1 MTQTSRDTT
10 TRGQGLPALFEILR
24 RRRTLAILP
33 LVLVLAATVS
43 VALFLPSLWTA
54 SATIMVDRQQIPEAF
69 VKSTVTSD
77 VESRLLTL
85 SQEILSRTR
94 LLKIID
100 QYQLYPDLRRSAPE
114 EEVVERMRRD
124 IRLEFND
131 GRDRRPKDTKT
142 VAFSVSY
149 TSTRPETAMMV
160 ANTLASLYIDENGK
174 LREKQAVGTSDFLET
189 QLVEARRTLARQEQK
204 IVEYKE
210 RYIGELPEQRDANL
224 RTLERLQQ
232 QLQLV
237 AENLRRAQERR
248 QQITQALAEIDQSAP
263 EVAVPTPANSAAV
276 RLALLRQE
284 LFQMQTGYRDTYPDV
299 VQMKEQ
305 IRLLEEK
312 VAAEASALPKQ
323 TGSQRK
329 PAGRVIPQNGYIQS
343 LMTQLDQATIET
355 KTGAEEIATL
365 NRQIAVYQRR
375 IENAPKRDHELTQL
389 TRDNDT
395 TREMFRS
402 LLAKREEAGIAANL
416 EQQQHGEQFRIM
428 DPAVIPER
436 PAGPNRLRLL
446 LVGLV
451 LAAGASGAAVIL
463 AENVD
468 TSYRR
473 VDEVRSRLP
482 VPVLS
487 TIPHIATESDRR
499 RHQRQRRLAAAALAG
514 GLLVI
519 VGCSYAVAH
528 NNHGLVGLLMSDQSA
543 TGAKR

>member
-100 QYQLYPDLRRSAPE
+100 QYQLYPGLRRSAPE

-131 GRDRRPKDTKT
+131 DRDRRPKDTKT

-160 ANTLASLYIDENGK
+160 ANTLASLYINENGK
-174 LREKQAVGTSDFLET
+174 LREKQAVGTADFLET
-189 QLVEARRTLARQEQK
+189 QLVEARRTLAQQEHK

-237 AENLRRAQERR
+237 RKTFVGPRSAASRSLRRWRR
-248 QQITQALAEIDQSAP
+248 SIRARPRSRP
-263 EVAVPTPANSAAV
+263 RRRPTPPPSDWRCCARSCSRCRPGTAT
-276 RLALLRQE
+276 R
-284 LFQMQTGYRDTYPDV
+284 
-299 VQMKEQ
+299 
-305 IRLLEEK
+305 
-312 VAAEASALPKQ
+312 
-323 TGSQRK
+323 
-329 PAGRVIPQNGYIQS
+329 IP
-343 LMTQLDQATIET
+343 
-355 KTGAEEIATL
+355 
-365 NRQIAVYQRR
+365 
-375 IENAPKRDHELTQL
+375 
-389 TRDNDT
+389 
-395 TREMFRS
+395 
-402 LLAKREEAGIAANL
+402 
-416 EQQQHGEQFRIM
+416 
-428 DPAVIPER
+428 
-436 PAGPNRLRLL
+436 
-446 LVGLV
+446 
-451 LAAGASGAAVIL
+451 
-463 AENVD
+463 
-468 TSYRR
+468 TS
-473 VDEVRSRLP
+473 SR
-482 VPVLS
+482 
-487 TIPHIATESDRR
+487 
-499 RHQRQRRLAAAALAG
+499 
-514 GLLVI
+514 
-519 VGCSYAVAH
+519 
-528 NNHGLVGLLMSDQSA
+528 
-543 TGAKR
+543 